1 MSPRRKSHS
10 LPPLPNVGALIRQ
23 HFLAGVL
30 VVVPFWVI
38 GWIIGGFLGAL
49 LKLKAWVPVQLQPD
63 HYFSDPTVVSAVS
76 AAFLFVMTAGFILA
90 ISLVGWVSRQVLGQ
104 KILESLSRIIHR
116 IPVIR
121 SIYSALDQL
130 MRTFAGSG
138 TQQFNR
144 VVYVEWPR
152 KGLWAIAFVTSSAKG
167 QSIPNDGMVNI
178 FVPATPNP
186 TSGFH
191 MIVSESELRE
201 TKMTVEEAFR
211 TILSLGIAQ
220 S

>member
-1 MSPRRKSHS
+1 MSPRRITSS

-38 GWIIGGFLGAL
+38 GWIMGGFIGAL
-49 LKLKAWVPVQLQPD
+49 LRLKGWVPSELQPD
-63 HYFSDPTVVSAVS
+63 HYIANATIAAAVN
-76 AAFLFVMTAGFILA
+76 ALFLLAMSVGFILA
-90 ISLVGWVSRQVLGQ
+90 ISLVGWVSRQVLGR
-104 KILESLSRIIHR
+104 KILEMLSSVIHR

-130 MRTFAGSG
+130 MRTFAGDG

-152 KGLWAIAFVTSSAKG
+152 KGIWAIAFVTSPAKG
-167 QSIPNDGMVNI
+167 THLPGEGLLNI

-191 MIVSESELRE
+191 MIVPESEVRE
-201 TKMTVEEAFR
+201 AKMTVEEAFR

-220 S
+220 P